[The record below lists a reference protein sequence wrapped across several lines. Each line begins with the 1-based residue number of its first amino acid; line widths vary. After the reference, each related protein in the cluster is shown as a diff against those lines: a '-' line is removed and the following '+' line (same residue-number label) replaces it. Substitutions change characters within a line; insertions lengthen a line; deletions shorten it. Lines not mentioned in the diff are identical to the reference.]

1 MELHQLI
8 LHKLL
13 KEQNGIAT
21 LELREKPY
29 LITDIEKAFV
39 SEAKEVYYHKSN
51 PNFGVF
57 ENNAISYPYQT
68 MVNDYLE
75 KKAEFLQFTKNAMQ
89 HFFSIINREPQA
101 TGGSVIFAHY
111 TEHEEEFILIMM
123 LNTKKQYNVN
133 SELGLYDLFVLDIEK
148 LDLANTLNITKWK
161 NGEDTYLS
169 FTRGRKDISKY
180 FRNFIG
186 CTDQTTAKQSS
197 NSFKGALLD
206 YIKTLEKDDS
216 VKEDI
221 KNRVFNYCVEKIKKS
236 EDISLAHISSMID
249 EENPD
254 LFQKFAST
262 EKYGVSALIKG
273 HRQTLKSLKFY
284 VYRSKKL
291 SIEFD
296 SSLMDQ
302 SIFYNEKKNELRIK
316 DVPEELKK
324 QLTNTESEVQK

>member
-1 MELHQLI
+1 MQLHQLI

-13 KEQNGIAT
+13 KEQNGIAK

-29 LITDIEKAFV
+29 LITDTERDFV

-51 PNFGVF
+51 PNYGIFQDNV
-57 ENNAISYPYQT
+57 ISYPYQT
-68 MVNDYLE
+68 MVNNYLE
-75 KKAEFLQFTKNAMQ
+75 NKVDFLQFTKNAME
-89 HFFSIINREPQA
+89 HFFAIINKEPQA

-111 TEHEEEFILIMM
+111 TVNAEAFILIMM
-123 LNTKKQYNVN
+123 LNSKKQYNVN
-133 SELGLYDLFVLDIEK
+133 AELGLYDLFVLDIEK

-161 NGEDTYLS
+161 NGEDVYLS

-206 YIKTLEKDDS
+206 YIESLNLKNPEK
-216 VKEDI
+216 EEM
-221 KNRVFNYCVEKIKKS
+221 KNNVFNYCVNKIKKN
-236 EDISLAHISSMID
+236 EDISLSHISSMID
-249 EENPD
+249 EKNPD
-254 LFQKFAST
+254 LFQKFAAS